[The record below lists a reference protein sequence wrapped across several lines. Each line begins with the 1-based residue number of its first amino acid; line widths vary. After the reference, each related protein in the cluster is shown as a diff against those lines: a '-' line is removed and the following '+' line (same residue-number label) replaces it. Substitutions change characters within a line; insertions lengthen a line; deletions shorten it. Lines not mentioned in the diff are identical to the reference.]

1 MAWIHPPAIG
11 CRFSFL
17 HIPCGRCGH
26 TMCVYQ
32 DSQVLFGGFD
42 GKKWLNDLHILDM
55 NSLVWTQPKVFGPSP
70 QPRQYHTAEII
81 GNTLYIFGGY
91 NGSAW
96 LSDLITLDFDKMTWQ
111 LPKFKGDCPSA
122 REGHSMCAVGKYLYL
137 YGGWDGSALSDLY
150 RLDTQELEWVK
161 LEVSGP
167 KPFLCG
173 HSMTYV
179 KDQFYLFG
187 GFDGNN
193 WVNNL
198 YTFTIQDTKI
208 TCNKPRVIGVP
219 VPRGYHSAT
228 LVNRYILI
236 YAGYNGKYILGDLV
250 ALDTE
255 TFTWSVP
262 DPCSGHFP
270 AARNAHTMTLYG
282 SELYMFGGYNGSR
295 DTNELHVLETSAFS
309 SLHDDLREGYHLD
322 LWKDVK
328 LVAHNGFCMIHSLIL
343 KSRCPILYSCLIEE
357 HPDFLDLRARGVVA
371 ELEVGTCM
379 KEGLSLFCEYLYSDL
394 CTEQLGNRERDDL
407 LYLAIRYDLPRLRG
421 ICFNSSSQIEGT
433 LPDSMLAKRLKKS
446 RKFEDLSD
454 LTIVVEES
462 EFKVHKIV
470 MASRCPYFKA
480 MLHSGMM
487 ESLQD
492 RVVFNNFSAN
502 AFDLIVEWIYSDR
515 FSPLFANQSMDLELG
530 VNLLTA
536 ANMLNLQSL
545 MRMTEIALEK
555 LLDCDNVMTLYEIS
569 FTLGAQKLKSYCINL
584 ILRDFDRISMKK

>member
-26 TMCVYQ
+26 TMCVYEE
-32 DSQVLFGGFD
+32 SLVLFGGFD

-70 QPRQYHTAEII
+70 QPRQYHTADII

-111 LPKFKGDCPSA
+111 LPYVKGDAPSA

-150 RLDTQELEWVK
+150 RLDTQLLEWIK
-161 LEVSGP
+161 LEVQGT
-167 KPFLCG
+167 KPYLCG

-179 KDQFYLFG
+179 KNQLYVFG

-193 WVNNL
+193 WVNIL
-198 YTFTIQDTKI
+198 YTISLSDQKI
-208 TCNKPRVIGVP
+208 VCNKPPVIGVP
-219 VPRGYHSAT
+219 APRGYHSAT
-228 LVNRYILI
+228 LVNRYVLI

-255 TFTWSVP
+255 TYTWSVP

-270 AARNAHTMTLYG
+270 AARNAHTITLYG

-295 DTNELHVLETSAFS
+295 DTNDLHVLETSAFS
-309 SLHDDLREGYHLD
+309 SLHDDLKEGYYLNS
-322 LWKDVK
+322 WKDVK
-328 LVAHNGFCMIHSLIL
+328 LIANNGFCMIHSVIL
-343 KSRCPILYSCLIEE
+343 KARCPIMYSYLLEK
-357 HPDFLDLRARGVVA
+357 HPDFLVLKHQRIIP
-371 ELEVGTCM
+371 ELEVGMCM
-379 KEGLSLFCEYLYSDL
+379 KEGLDLFCEYLYSDL
-394 CTEQLGNRERDDL
+394 CTDQLGNRERDDL
-407 LYLAIRYDLPRLRG
+407 LFLAIKYDLSRLRG
-421 ICFNSSSQIEGT
+421 ICFNSSSQLEGS
-433 LPDSMLAKRLKKS
+433 LPDSTLAKKMKKS
-446 RKFEDLSD
+446 RKYVELSD
-454 LTIVVEES
+454 LTVVVEEC
-462 EFKVHKIV
+462 EFKVHKVV
-470 MASRCPYFKA
+470 MTSRCPYFKA
-480 MLHSGMM
+480 MLGCGMM
-487 ESLQD
+487 ESLND
-492 RVVFNNFSAN
+492 KVVFSNFSAK

-515 FSPLFANQSMDLELG
+515 FSPLFASQALELELG
-530 VNLLTA
+530 INLLTA

-555 LLDCDNVMTLYEIS
+555 VLDCDNVMSLYEIS
-569 FTLGAQKLKSYCINL
+569 FTLGAHKLKSYCINL
-584 ILRDFDRISMKK
+584 ILREFDRISMKK